1 LGLIDVC
8 YLDEAGLSMT
18 LPPCRSWFPE
28 GERLEVPYEAPQGRR
43 VNAIGAH
50 FTHAPEAGR
59 FEHQSW
65 AALPK
70 SRAKKQRKTL
80 AEIAAKHGLTEE
92 EVGPITSERLLTFV
106 WRIAGRPE
114 GAEAGWVR
122 ERDLKVVLDNFSVH
136 TSAVVERAKPELARA
151 GITLEYLPSYSP
163 ELSRIEPDW
172 NDIKQQHL
180 PKRSYETVAELKRA
194 VDAGLGHKAELLRQ
208 AQTQTTNLGR
218 LDT

>member
-1 LGLIDVC
+1 
-8 YLDEAGLSMT
+8 MT

-50 FTHAPEAGR
+50 FTHGPAAGR

-65 AALPK
+65 ASLPK
-70 SRAKKQRKTL
+70 SRAKTQRKTPEQL
-80 AEIAAKHGLTEE
+80 AATHGLKVE
-92 EVGPITSERLLTFV
+92 EVGAIDSERLVAFV

-114 GAEAGWVR
+114 GAEGWAR
-122 ERDLKVVLDNFSVH
+122 ERELKVVLDNYSVH
-136 TSAVVERAKPELARA
+136 KSEVVKRAEPELERA
-151 GITLEYLPSYSP
+151 GIKLEYLPSYSP

-172 NDIKQQHL
+172 NDIKQHHL

-194 VDAGLGHKAELLRQ
+194 VDEGLGRKAVLLQQ
-208 AQTQTTNLGR
+208 AQTKTMDFGR
-218 LDT
+218 LNT